1 MSTNGACEPSAIAT
15 APKRREAAALDV
27 LVVDDDDLV
36 RESLTLALI
45 DAGHLV
51 TEASDG
57 AEAAELIRTHAF
69 DLAICDVM
77 MPRLDGLTLM
87 RRIRRD
93 APATAVVLMTSF
105 GKVTDVVH
113 SMRDGVIDYVTKPF
127 DPDALVQEVVEP
139 IAQRHW
145 IHKKFDDA
153 RASFTARSTGV
164 TLVAGSPVM
173 RRLSDRIG
181 VLANS
186 DASVLV
192 TGDRGTGKEL
202 VARAIHAQGARREGP
217 FILLD
222 GTLLPEIVLGSERG
236 ELSDDGAPRDGWLR
250 EAAGGTL
257 VLDGIEKVPL
267 HVQAHLV
274 RALTSVGIP
283 AERSMAWQPLGVRLV
298 TLAREGLADLVRE
311 GQFLDSLY
319 YRLNTTQVHVPTL
332 EERGEDLW
340 PLVTELLREL
350 EPPARTIPGVTF
362 AAWSVLSSY
371 PFPGNVREL
380 RWALEQALATSDGGP
395 IDVQH
400 LPAELRAG
408 TS

>member
-1 MSTNGACEPSAIAT
+1 MFGRTRIDVASYRSMDAAT
-15 APKRREAAALDV
+15 LDV

-57 AEAAELIRTHAF
+57 AEAAGLMRTHAF

-77 MPRLDGLTLM
+77 MPKLDGLTLM

-105 GKVTDVVH
+105 GKVTDVVD
-113 SMRDGVIDYVTKPF
+113 SMRDGIVDYVTKPF
-127 DPDALVQEVVEP
+127 DPDAFTHDVVEP

-145 IHKKFDDA
+145 MHKKLDDA
-153 RASFTARSTGV
+153 RARFMARSTGV

-173 RRLSDRIG
+173 RRLTDRIA
-181 VLANS
+181 VLASS

-202 VARAIHAQGARREGP
+202 VARAIHAQGARRDGP
-217 FILLD
+217 FVLLD
-222 GTLLPEIVLGSERG
+222 GSLLPEIVLGSERG
-236 ELSDDGAPRDGWLR
+236 EISGDGAPGYSWLR
-250 EAAGGTL
+250 AAVGGTL

-267 HVQAHLV
+267 DVQARLV
-274 RALTSVGIP
+274 RALTVPGMP
-283 AERSMAWQPLGVRLV
+283 AGRSMGWQPLGVRLI
-298 TLAREGLADLVRE
+298 TLAREGLTDRVSE
-311 GQFLDSLY
+311 GRFLDALY
-319 YRLNTTQVHVPTL
+319 YRLNTTQIHVPTL

-340 PLVTELLREL
+340 PLVTELLREI

-362 AAWSVLSSY
+362 AAWSVLSTY

-380 RWALEQALATSDGGP
+380 RWVLEQALASSEGGP
-395 IDVQH
+395 IDVRH
-400 LPAELRAG
+400 LPAELHAG
-408 TS
+408 TP

>member
-1 MSTNGACEPSAIAT
+1 MEASAT
-15 APKRREAAALDV
+15 LDV

-57 AEAAELIRTHAF
+57 AQAVDLMRAHAF

-77 MPRLDGLTLM
+77 MPRLDGLALM
-87 RRIRRD
+87 RRIRRE

-105 GKVTDVVH
+105 GKVTDVVD
-113 SMRDGVIDYVTKPF
+113 SMRCGIVDYVTKPF
-127 DPDALVQEVVEP
+127 DPDEFARTVVEP

-145 IHKKFDDA
+145 IHKKLDDA
-153 RASFTARSTGV
+153 RARFTARSTGV

-173 RRLSDRIG
+173 RRLTERIG
-181 VLANS
+181 VLASS

-202 VARAIHAQGARREGP
+202 VARAIHAQGARRDGP
-217 FILLD
+217 FVLVD
-222 GTLLPEIVLGSERG
+222 GALLPDLVRASERG
-236 ELSDDGAPRDGWLR
+236 ELSDDGAPRHGWLR
-250 EAAGGTL
+250 AAAGGTL
-257 VLDGIEKVPL
+257 ALDGIEKVPL
-267 HVQAHLV
+267 DVQAHLV
-274 RALTSVGIP
+274 RALTTPGVP
-283 AERSMAWQPLGVRLV
+283 AERSTGWQPLGVRLI
-298 TLAREGLADLVRE
+298 TLAREGLADRVRE
-311 GQFLDSLY
+311 GQLLDALY

-340 PLVTELLREL
+340 PLVTQLLREI
-350 EPPARTIPGVTF
+350 EPPARTIPGITF
-362 AAWSVLSSY
+362 AAWSLLSSY

-380 RWALEQALATSDGGP
+380 RWALEQALATSGGGP
-395 IDVQH
+395 IDVEH

-408 TS
+408 ALQRSAVLASDS